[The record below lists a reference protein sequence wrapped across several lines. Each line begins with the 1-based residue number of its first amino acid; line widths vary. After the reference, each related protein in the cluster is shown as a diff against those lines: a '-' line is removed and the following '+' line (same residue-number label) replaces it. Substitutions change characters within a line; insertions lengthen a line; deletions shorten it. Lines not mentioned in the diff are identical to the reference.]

1 VVLGAAAGV
10 LCVNDHVRAQ
20 GPTMLLASAAL
31 GAAFLA
37 TVLTALSVV
46 STFFDAAYRRVLEE
60 AHGGDIRP
68 ALLPYAVVAYVSAL
82 ASVIG
87 LLGAIG
93 WRALPGGVQGV
104 LMGLAA
110 LFAAWA
116 VTGSASLVRITL
128 FHARQR
134 AGTMR
139 AIEQYRDAQAR
150 QRASAPRGRSRTTQG

>member
-1 VVLGAAAGV
+1 MILGVAAGV

-46 STFFDAAYRRVLEE
+46 STFFDSAYRRVLEE
-60 AHGGDIRP
+60 AHRGDIRP
-68 ALLPYAVVAYVSAL
+68 ALLPYGVVAYVSAV
-82 ASVIG
+82 AT
-87 LLGAIG
+87 LLGLIGAIV
-93 WRALPGGVQGV
+93 WAALPGGLQGV

-116 VTGSASLVRITL
+116 VAGSASLVQITL

-139 AIEQYRDAQAR
+139 AIEQYREAQAR
-150 QRASAPRGRSRTTQG
+150 QRSASRSRSRTPNG